1 VESGKLYT
9 GVMGEGD
16 EAMLSLDD
24 LEDDDL
30 EDDDLEDDE
39 SNRRS
44 GGVLCDE
51 AEDSLFE

>member
-1 VESGKLYT
+1 
-9 GVMGEGD
+9 MGEGE
-16 EAMLSLDD
+16 EAMLSL
-24 LEDDDL
+24 
-30 EDDDLEDDE
+30 DDLEDDE

>member
-1 VESGKLYT
+1 MRFESGKLYT
-9 GVMGEGD
+9 GVMGEGE
-16 EAMLSLDD
+16 EAMLSL
-24 LEDDDL
+24 
-30 EDDDLEDDE
+30 DDLEDDE